1 MTTTP
6 FTTLGFDPCPGDPDA
21 VNALARTWRSLA
33 IDLTRT
39 ALKFDR
45 TDESQS
51 AWQGQ
56 AADAFR
62 TKLNTQR
69 GTLSKIRD
77 ACEEQADIMDS
88 WSGQL
93 RDFQD
98 EARKLETSA
107 GGLDDRH
114 RKAAATALHPTG
126 DAKVDTAATNQAN
139 SLSQQLTGVHQQ
151 AQELHQCYLDAAN
164 ALARVTTRL
173 ETLPPGR
180 GAYGYALDSGQ
191 LQRLQQ
197 ENAADLRPEYDQNV
211 KDALDYFDKHIDD
224 SGGFLWSDP
233 AQGSEAV
240 LKRLQSL
247 SPAELDAFLLSLSPA
262 QMAKLNSQL
271 GEGSSWWGAGSADSG
286 LKIRWANL
294 LLTSAC
300 PQALAK
306 VAQGVPNL
314 RPGLADGGEDATNLK
329 YGDTNQMPLFGP
341 DGPDIENDLKQ
352 GGLGDCW
359 FLSSVAAVAER
370 DPSFFPDHI
379 HQNPNG
385 TYTVT
390 FYQDGHPVP
399 VTVDGSL
406 PTDPGGWGYART
418 PNNNNWIPIYEKAYA
433 QFKGGYSNIDGG
445 FGDTGMHDLTG
456 ASTERDDP
464 GSLADLARH
473 IDSGDAVTTGSKQGG
488 FLGTGWGADKITD
501 GGKVVQD
508 HEYSVESVNMN
519 SHPPTVTLL
528 NPWGAHAQDGSGHP
542 VPEEITISESEWH
555 GHYDTV
561 SYTKTR
567 V

>member
-1 MTTTP
+1 MGATT
-6 FTTLGFDPCPGDPDA
+6 FSTLGFDPCPGDPDG

-39 ALKFDR
+39 ALKLDG
-45 TDESQS
+45 TDTSQS
-51 AWQGQ
+51 SWQGQ

-62 TKLNTQR
+62 TKLNTHR
-69 GTLSKIRD
+69 GTLGKIRD
-77 ACEEQADIMDS
+77 VCEEQAEIMDS

-93 RDFQD
+93 RDFQQ
-98 EARKLETSA
+98 EADKLEKSA
-107 GGLDDRH
+107 GDLDDQH
-114 RKAAATALHPTG
+114 RKAAATAQYPTG
-126 DAKVDTAATNQAN
+126 DAHADTTAKKHAEA
-139 SLSQQLTGVHQQ
+139 LSQQLTGVHQQ
-151 AQELHQCYLDAAN
+151 AEELHRRYLDAAN

-173 ETLPPGR
+173 DTLPPGK
-180 GAYGYALDSGQ
+180 GTYGYGQ
-191 LQRLQQ
+191 DTDQLRRLQQ
-197 ENAADLRPEYDQNV
+197 ENAADVQPEYDQNV

-224 SGGFLWSDP
+224 SGGFLWDNP
-233 AQGSEAV
+233 AQGSQEV

-247 SPAELDAFLLSLSPA
+247 NPAELDAFLLSLTPA

-271 GEGSSWWGAGSADSG
+271 GEGSSWWGAGSADNG
-286 LKIRWANL
+286 LKVSWTNL
-294 LLTSAC
+294 LLTTAS

-306 VAQGVPNL
+306 IQQGVPGL
-314 RPGLADGGEDATNLK
+314 RPGLADGDDDAKNLK
-329 YGDTNQMPLFGP
+329 YGDINQLPLFGP
-341 DGPDIENDLKQ
+341 GGPDIKNDLQQ

-359 FLSSVAAVAER
+359 FLSSVAAVSER

-406 PTDPGGWGYART
+406 PTDPSGWGYART
-418 PNNNNWIPIYEKAYA
+418 PNNNNWIPVYEKAYA
-433 QFKGGYSNIDGG
+433 QFKGGYGKIDGG

-456 ASTERDDP
+456 APTERHDP
-464 GSLADLARH
+464 GSLADLAQR

-488 FLGTGWGADKITD
+488 FLGTGWGADDTTD
-501 GGKVVQD
+501 GGKIVQG
-508 HEYSVESVNMN
+508 HEYSVESVDLN

-528 NPWGAHAQDGSGHP
+528 NPWGAHAQDGGKS

-555 GHYDTV
+555 DHYDTV

>member
-1 MTTTP
+1 MGTAL
-6 FTTLGFDPCPGDPDA
+6 FSTLEFDPCPGDPDG

-39 ALKFDR
+39 ALKLDR

-51 AWQGQ
+51 TWLGQ

-77 ACEEQADIMDS
+77 VCEEQAEIMDS
-88 WSGQL
+88 WSSQL

-98 EARKLETSA
+98 EARKLEASA
-107 GGLDDRH
+107 GDLDAQH
-114 RKAAATALHPTG
+114 RKAAATAQYPTG
-126 DAKVDTAATNQAN
+126 DAQADAAAKNHADA
-139 SLSQQLTGVHQQ
+139 LSQQLAGVHKQ
-151 AQELHQCYLDAAN
+151 AQDLHQRYLNAAN

-173 ETLPPGR
+173 DTLPPGK
-180 GAYGYALDSGQ
+180 GVYGYNQDTCQ
-191 LQRLQQ
+191 LQRLQR
-197 ENAADLRPEYDQNV
+197 ENMADVLPEYDQNV

-224 SGGFLWSDP
+224 SGGFLWANP
-233 AQGSEAV
+233 AQGSEEV

-247 SPAELDAFLLSLSPA
+247 SPAELDAFLLSLAPA
-262 QMAKLNSQL
+262 QMARLNSQL
-271 GEGSSWWGAGSADSG
+271 GEGSSWWGAGSADNG

-294 LLTSAC
+294 LLATAS
-300 PQALAK
+300 PQALAM
-306 VAQGVPNL
+306 VRQGVPNL
-314 RPGLADGGEDATNLK
+314 RPGLADGSEDAKNVQ
-329 YGDTNQMPLFGP
+329 YGQIGDMPLFGP
-341 DGPDIENDLKQ
+341 DGPDIKNDLNQ

-359 FLSSVAAVAER
+359 VLSSVAAVAER

-406 PTDPGGWGYART
+406 PLSGGGTAYAHT
-418 PNNNNWIPIYEKAYA
+418 PNGNNWIAIYEKAYA
-433 QFKGGYSNIDGG
+433 QFKGGYGNIDGG

-456 ASTERDDP
+456 APTERDDP
-464 GSLADLARH
+464 GSLADLAQRL
-473 IDSGDAVTTGSKQGG
+473 DSGEAVTTGSKQGG
-488 FLGTGWGADKITD
+488 FLGTGWLADDTTD
-501 GGKVVQD
+501 GNKIVQG

-519 SHPPTVTLL
+519 AHPPTVTLL
-528 NPWGAHAQDGSGHP
+528 NPWGANAQDNGHP
-542 VPEEITISESEWH
+542 VPEEITLTEQQWH
-555 GHYDTV
+555 DHYDTV

-567 V
+567 A